1 MKSGT
6 TSLYRYLRAH
16 PDVFMSRYKEIT
28 FFSNNWERGQ
38 SWYESFFESAG
49 HEKAIGE
56 ASPQYTMYPHVPH
69 VPERIASMI
78 PRTRI
83 VYVVRD
89 PIERMR
95 SHYAHMVASGQ
106 EHRPIGVAL
115 IEDPLYSDLSSYWL
129 QLTRFLDYFA
139 KDQILVVRSE
149 WMLNDRHT
157 TMRNVFD
164 FLGVDPA
171 IGTEAL
177 AETHHQTSDR
187 RRLHPAVHYLRQV
200 RGVSSLVDLLPRSTR
215 DTLKRFLL
223 YRPYRR
229 GLAEDSLRID
239 PVVKATLVERL
250 AEDSRDLAVFLGEG

>member
-1 MKSGT
+1 
-6 TSLYRYLRAH
+6 
-16 PDVFMSRYKEIT
+16 MSRYKEIT
-28 FFSNNWERGQ
+28 FFSNNWERGP

-69 VPERIASMI
+69 VPKRIASLI

-149 WMLNDRHT
+149 RMLNDRQA
-157 TMRNVFD
+157 TMRSVLD

-171 IGTEAL
+171 MGTEAL
-177 AETHHQTSDR
+177 AETYHRTSDR
-187 RRLHPAVHYLRQV
+187 RRSHPAVDSLRHA
-200 RGVSSLVDLLPRSTR
+200 RGLSSLVDLLPRSTR
-215 DTLKRFLL
+215 DRLKRHLL

-250 AEDSRDLAVFLGEG
+250 AEDSRDLAVFLGER